1 MNDYDLEN
9 EEFEPQEIDPEE
21 LSRLQAA
28 LAADP
33 GDLDALFELSQIY
46 VDAGQWDD
54 AVDLY
59 QKALAADPEN
69 AALLNDLAVLY
80 DDWGQEEVAEAH
92 YRQALV
98 ADPAH
103 GPAYVNLGTLL
114 AEMGREEEAADV
126 LQEGSQRAAEEED
139 RHEAELYLHELLAE
153 GDDEGLEED
162 EDWVEDADWVEIAVV
177 GGITVAEVIATSLRA
192 AGIPALAYQEG
203 AGQAL
208 GLTVGALGDASVL
221 VPESR
226 ADEARRLVE
235 EGTFSEVEMAGEEG
249 EEDYLICP
257 HCAATLE
264 LTDEEW
270 EQDSVVCPACGEV
283 IDLTAYE

>member
-1 MNDYDLEN
+1 MNETDLEN
-9 EEFEPQEIDPEE
+9 EAFEPQEVDPEE
-21 LSRLQAA
+21 VARLQAA
-28 LAADP
+28 LAEDP
-33 GDLDALFELSQIY
+33 GDLDALFDLSQIY
-46 VDAGQWDD
+46 VDGGQWDD
-54 AVDLY
+54 AVALY
-59 QKALAADPEN
+59 NQALVADPEN

-92 YRQALV
+92 YRRALA

-114 AEMGREEEAADV
+114 AEQGREDEAASV
-126 LQEGSQRAAEEED
+126 LQEGMEQAADEED

-153 GDDEGLEED
+153 GDEEELAEG

-177 GGITVAEVIATSLRA
+177 GGITVAEIIATSLRA

-208 GLTVGALGDASVL
+208 GLTIGALGDALVL
-221 VPESR
+221 VPEGR

-235 EGTFSEVEMAGEEG
+235 EGELLDLGSLQEAGG
-249 EEDYLICP
+249 EDYLVCP
-257 HCAATLE
+257 HCGSTLE
-264 LTDEEW
+264 LTEEEW
-270 EQDSVVCPACGEV
+270 QQDSVVCPACGEA
-283 IDLTAYE
+283 IDLTARE

>member
-1 MNDYDLEN
+1 MNAYDPED

-21 LSRLQAA
+21 VSRLQAM
-28 LAADP
+28 LSDDP

-54 AVDLY
+54 AVALY
-59 QKALAADPEN
+59 ESAIAADPDN

-92 YRQALV
+92 YRRAL
-98 ADPAH
+98 ASDPAH

-114 AEMGREEEAADV
+114 AEQGRDEEAMSV
-126 LQEGSQRAAEEED
+126 LQEGVEQAADEED
-139 RHEAELYLHELLAE
+139 RDEARLYLQELTAE
-153 GDDEGLEED
+153 GDGEEMEED

-208 GLTVGALGDASVL
+208 GLTIGALGDASVL

-226 ADEARRLVE
+226 ADEARRLVD
-235 EGTFSEVEMAGEEG
+235 EGAFASLENGEDG

-257 HCAATLE
+257 HCGATLE

-270 EQDSVVCPACGEV
+270 EQDSVVCPACNEV

>member
-21 LSRLQAA
+21 VSRLQTA
-28 LAADP
+28 LATDP

-54 AVDLY
+54 ALDLY

-80 DDWGQEEVAEAH
+80 DDWGQEEAAEAH
-92 YRQALV
+92 YRQALA

-208 GLTVGALGDASVL
+208 GLTIGALGDASVL

-235 EGTFSEVEMAGEEG
+235 EGTFSDVEMAGEEG